1 MAEILF
7 YHLESQPLERVL
19 PVLLEK
25 SLERGWNVV
34 VEIASEERAA
44 LLDDMLWTYRDDS
57 FLPHALAGG
66 DTDHLQRILITTR
79 PHNPNK
85 AEVRFFVDRA
95 VPQSGGLYP
104 PGLHVLRPRP
114 RRRHRSPH
122 RVESPARRQ
131 RGHLLAA
138 GQQRQMGQEGLKP
151 ARSQVRPRV
160 ELLVRCTKS
169 AVYEVIV

>member
-95 VPQSGGLYP
+95 VPQSGEGYIRLVYMFSGHDP
-104 PGLHVLRPRP
+104 DAVTEARTAWKALRDGNE
-114 RRRHRSPH
+114 
-122 RVESPARRQ
+122 VTYW
-131 RGHLLAA
+131 
-138 GQQRQMGQEGLKP
+138 QQDSNGKW
-151 ARSQVRPRV
+151 A
-160 ELLVRCTKS
+160 KK
-169 AVYEVIV
+169 A